1 MKLYVRIITV
11 RGARRIVRYLIIFMN
26 VHLSRGKAWN
36 AYSAQRLKRLLRLR
50 GAMLDPELKG
60 KPLAVLRQR
69 EDRHGI
75 VLTKSQQAKEAGVKT
90 GMAVWQAKQLC
101 PKLLVVQPHYDQYL
115 KYSEAAHEI
124 YSRYTDRIE
133 PFGIDEVWLDITD
146 GRRQFEDGK
155 TIADEIRQTMKEEL
169 GLTVSIG
176 VSYNKIFAKL
186 GSDMKKPDGTTVI
199 SEDGFKEKVW
209 PLPASDLLFVGR
221 ATTKRLS
228 GYGITT
234 IGGIA
239 NTDPDYLRS
248 WFGVNGVK
256 LWQFANGYDRS
267 RVCEYGY
274 EPPQRAWVTASPSL
288 PTVLTIPRFTRL
300 FGTCPRRRKEA
311 SGDQRRATAVSI
323 YVRSNQ
329 LYWRAASDAA
339 LLSHSELARP
349 PQTAYSLF
357 CGKYNW
363 QYPIRSLTIRHTASS
378 RRRPAQTD
386 LFFDQE
392 AFEKQKKLE
401 NTIFDIR
408 RRFGKNAVHPC
419 GPETTKRSRRRLD
432 EQFVLPNAMYQ

>member
-1 MKLYVRIITV
+1 MEHII
-11 RGARRIVRYLIIFMN
+11 L
-26 VHLSRGKAWN
+26 HSDLN
-36 AYSAQRLKRLLRLR
+36 AFYASVEQ
-50 GAMLDPELKG
+50 MLHPELKG
-60 KPLAVLRQR
+60 TPLAVCGSV

-90 GMAVWQAKQLC
+90 GMAIWQAKQLC

-146 GRRQFEDGK
+146 GRRQFGDGK

-221 ATTKRLS
+221 ATAKRLY

-239 NTDPDYLRS
+239 QTDPESLRS
-248 WFGVNGVK
+248 WFGINGVK

-274 EPPQRAWVTASPSL
+274 EPPAKSVGHGLTFTADLIDNTEVYYAFLELAQGVGKKLRATNA
-288 PTVLTIPRFTRL
+288 
-300 FGTCPRRRKEA
+300 A
-311 SGDQRRATAVSI
+311 ATAVSI
-323 YVRSNQ
+323 YVRNNQ
-329 LYWRAASDAA
+329 LYWQQHQTR
-339 LLSHSELARP
+339 LANPTQSWRDLA
-349 PQTAYSLF
+349 QTAYSLF
-357 CGKYNW
+357 RGKYTW
-363 QYPIRSLTIRHTASS
+363 QYPIRSLTITA
-378 RRRPAQTD
+378 RQLLPADAPRQTD

-392 AFEKQKKLE
+392 ALEKQEKLE

-408 RRFGKNAVHPC
+408 RRFGKNAVTLAGLMDNKKIP
-419 GPETTKRSRRRLD
+419 GGRLD